1 MPEESLPTPAELAAM
16 LSKASGQPVTPA
28 MIERDIAE
36 GAPIDKNGRM
46 NLIHYTAW
54 VLKKRRDG

>member
-1 MPEESLPTPAELAAM
+1 M
-16 LSKASGQPVTPA
+16 LSKASGETITPA

-36 GAPIDKNGRM
+36 GAPIDRDGRM

-54 VLKKRRDG
+54 VLRRRRDDGVA